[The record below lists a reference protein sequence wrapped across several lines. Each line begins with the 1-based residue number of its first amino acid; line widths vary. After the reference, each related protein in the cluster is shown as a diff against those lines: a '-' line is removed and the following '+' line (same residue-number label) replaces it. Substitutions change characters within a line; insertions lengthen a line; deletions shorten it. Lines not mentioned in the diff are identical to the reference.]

1 MTTSAFPLTHRV
13 ALSRR
18 RRTCAY
24 VHATSKLK
32 HLRAPFHSR
41 PPQMAAVAALGGARS
56 AVSKVGVVGR
66 RREALRRNPQNAPK
80 PPAPVRRTPVSHSV
94 KPGVYLQ
101 IKSVK
106 LTLSSTPPSQ
116 GRRAVDGARRDGRE
130 SSCDS
135 NAWWSSPRP
144 HHRVLG
150 G

>member
-41 PPQMAAVAALGGARS
+41 PPQMAAVATLGGARS

-66 RREALRRNPQNAPK
+66 RREALRRNPQNALQ
-80 PPAPVRRTPVSHSV
+80 PPAPVRRTPVSQSNPVFSLH
-94 KPGVYLQ
+94 